1 MAMQPHD
8 RPRDPTLP
16 PPPRQ
21 QADPAAESL
30 TGALRSSFGVLRFV
44 MVGLLILYVL
54 SGLFKVQPGEQGL
67 VARLGRLQEEDG
79 KPIYE
84 PGTHLVWPEP
94 FDEKIRVSGQNRTLQ
109 VTSFFFER
117 ANPNASIQEAQP
129 VSQTLRPGRDGAM
142 FTGDRTLSHAIWQV
156 EYRIGEADKFVQNV
170 APEYSEELLRR
181 ETENAVV
188 RTVSS
193 RTIEDVLLRAS
204 ELNAEVQATLQ
215 KAMDDLDTGI
225 EITKIIATTLEPRPV
240 RVAYD
245 AVTQAYSA
253 KRKRVMEAL
262 QKEAE
267 ILNGV
272 AGVQYTGLLDLI
284 NQYGAA
290 QLADAEEERLAA
302 LRAQIDQALTLA
314 GGEVAQ
320 TLQQAASE
328 RSQTVQAIQREY
340 ENFRS
345 ELELYRQNPQATLLR
360 RWAEMRAK
368 VHASKRNEVFFLP
381 DSQTEVIINRDPNAA
396 IRADLERFERQATG
410 GGQGQR

>member
-1 MAMQPHD
+1 MATQPHD
-8 RPRDPTLP
+8 RPPPTP
-16 PPPRQ
+16 

-30 TGALRSSFGVLRFV
+30 TGALRSSFTVLRIV
-44 MVGLLILYVL
+44 MIGLLILYVF
-54 SGLFKVQPGEQGL
+54 SGVFKVQPGEQGL
-67 VARLGRLQEEDG
+67 VSRLGKLREDEG
-79 KPIYE
+79 RAIFE
-84 PGTHLVWPEP
+84 PGAHFVWPEP
-94 FDEKIRVSGQNRTLQ
+94 FDEKIRISGQIRTLP
-109 VTSFFFER
+109 VRSFLFEPS
-117 ANPNASIQEAQP
+117 NPNASLQEMQP

-156 EYRIGEADKFVQNV
+156 QYRIRRADKFVENV
-170 APEYSEELLRR
+170 GDRLEAGEPLLLR
-181 ETENAVV
+181 EPEIA
-188 RTVSS
+188 
-193 RTIEDVLLRAS
+193 
-204 ELNAEVQATLQ
+204 AEVQAELQ
-215 KAMDDLDTGI
+215 KAVDQLETGL
-225 EITKIIATTLEPRPV
+225 EITKVTAATLEPRPV

-245 AVTQAYSA
+245 AVTQAYSS

-272 AGVQYTGLLDLI
+272 AGVQHVGLLDLI

-290 QLADAEEERLAA
+290 QLGDAEEERLAE
-302 LRAQIDQALTLA
+302 LRAKIDEGLTLA

-340 ENFRS
+340 EGFRS
-345 ELELYRQNPQATLLR
+345 ELELYRQNPEATLLR

-381 DSQTEVIINRDPNAA
+381 DAQQIEVIINRDPTAA
-396 IRADLERFERQATG
+396 IRADLERFQREATG
-410 GGQGQR
+410 GQSQR